1 MKKIIVTFVF
11 VFSMMF
17 AMYLPTQAK
26 DNRNSSNPV
35 TGKTLTVAY
44 GGGVRYM
51 RVRGKRYKVNFITY
65 RKRGR
70 LYYRI
75 TRIRR
80 A

>member
-1 MKKIIVTFVF
+1 MKKLIVTFVF

-17 AMYLPTQAK
+17 AMYLPAQAK
-26 DNRNSSNPV
+26 DTNNSLNII
-35 TGKTLTVAY
+35 TKTSTVAS
-44 GGGVRYM
+44 GGVRYM
-51 RVRGKRYKVNFITY
+51 RVRGKRYKVWFTTY

-75 TRIRR
+75 TKIRR

>member
-11 VFSMMF
+11 VFSMLF
-17 AMYLPTQAK
+17 VMYLPTAAK
-26 DNRNSSNPV
+26 DINKSANIATKS
-35 TGKTLTVAY
+35 LTVAY
-44 GGGVRYM
+44 GGGTRYM
-51 RVRGKRYKVNFITY
+51 RMRGKRYKVSYITY

>member
-1 MKKIIVTFVF
+1 MKKIIVTFAF
-11 VFSMMF
+11 VISMMF

-26 DNRNSSNPV
+26 DNNSSNIV

>member
-1 MKKIIVTFVF
+1 MKKLIITFVF

-17 AMYLPTQAK
+17 IMYLPVQAK
-26 DNRNSSNPV
+26 DSNNYSNI
-35 TGKTLTVAY
+35 TTKTSAVASA
-44 GGGVRYM
+44 GVRYM
-51 RVRGKRYKVNFITY
+51 RVRGKRYKVWFTTY

-75 TRIRR
+75 TKIRR

>member
-1 MKKIIVTFVF
+1 MKKIIVTFAF

-17 AMYLPTQAK
+17 AMYLPAQA
-26 DNRNSSNPV
+26 SESNNPSALL
-35 TGKTLTVAY
+35 TKTSAAAF
-44 GGGVRYM
+44 GGTRYI
-51 RVRGKRYKVNFITY
+51 RVRGKRYKVRFTTY

-75 TRIRR
+75 TSIRR